1 MELKTTAGL
10 ITKLGSIER
19 FVINVD
25 SHHYV
30 KARKKLEAE
39 REKCLVILRELK
51 QKGKI
56 KSVSLPKNKTIQK
69 ELDELVQFKED
80 ITESIEKIKEIFCR

>member
-19 FVINVD
+19 FVIEID

-56 KSVSLPKNKTIQK
+56 KSISLPKNETIQK
-69 ELDELVQFKED
+69 ELDDLVKLKEEL
-80 ITESIEKIKEIFCR
+80 IESIENIKEIFCR